1 MMRLQ
6 IHCSNPTS
14 RFSFLKQ
21 QAGKCI
27 HMLDFAANDQFGIKM
42 AQSAQRANGIKGQR
56 SNLVSIWGYMQV
68 ASLVG
73 YIEGGCRPR
82 KAACMQLQEQ
92 SEGQVP
98 LSMGGN
104 SGLNQNLE
112 ALGE

>member
-1 MMRLQ
+1 
-6 IHCSNPTS
+6 
-14 RFSFLKQ
+14 
-21 QAGKCI
+21 
-27 HMLDFAANDQFGIKM
+27 
-42 AQSAQRANGIKGQR
+42 
-56 SNLVSIWGYMQV
+56 MQV
-68 ASLVG
+68 GSLVG
-73 YIEGGCRPR
+73 YIEGGCWPA

>member
-1 MMRLQ
+1 
-6 IHCSNPTS
+6 
-14 RFSFLKQ
+14 
-21 QAGKCI
+21 
-27 HMLDFAANDQFGIKM
+27 
-42 AQSAQRANGIKGQR
+42 
-56 SNLVSIWGYMQV
+56 MQV

-73 YIEGGCRPR
+73 YIEGGWWPT

-98 LSMGGN
+98 LSIGGN

>member
-6 IHCSNPTS
+6 IHCSNPT
-14 RFSFLKQ
+14 RFSFLKQQ

-56 SNLVSIWGYMQV
+56 RNLVSIWGVHAGGQPSRIYR
-68 ASLVG
+68 
-73 YIEGGCRPR
+73 GGCWPT

-98 LSMGGN
+98 LSIGGN

-112 ALGE
+112 AG